1 MTGPANI
8 LDHYRDAHAQL
19 VPEFAGGEWAASLR
33 SKALEQL
40 LKRGLPTTR
49 DEDWKYTSLRPIAR
63 QAFQYSGQV
72 PTEADAGTIDRHSLS
87 GFDSW
92 RLVFVNGRYTPALS
106 DVVNFDG
113 LTVRPLADVLEQDP
127 AHVQSALDTFS
138 QRDGDPFLLL
148 NSAFIDS
155 GLVIDLGK
163 DASAPR
169 PIYVLML
176 SSGDDRLVCHP
187 RILLRAGQSSKLTL
201 IEHYAGD
208 AANFT
213 NVVANIDLA
222 GQAQIEHYRINV
234 EGPEAAHISGTHVNV
249 SRDARYINHNFCLG
263 GRLVRN
269 DINVALSEPGAETEL
284 NGLYLLDGKA
294 HVDNHTTIDHVAPM
308 TRSAEDYRGVLR
320 DRSRAVYNGKV
331 IVREDAQKT
340 DAWQSNRNLLL
351 SDAAEVDTK
360 PELEIY
366 ADDVKC
372 GHGATVGQLDKDA
385 LFYLLSRGIDHD
397 TASGLLIFA
406 FVDDVIARG
415 SLDEIRRQLEK
426 WAIGRLPDA
435 TRIEEFV

>member
-33 SKALEQL
+33 SKALERL
-40 LKRGLPTTR
+40 LQRGLPTTR

-72 PTEADAGTIDRHSLS
+72 PTEANAGTIEQHTLS

-92 RLVFVNGRYTPALS
+92 RLVFVNGRYIPALS
-106 DVVNFDG
+106 DVVDFDG
-113 LTVRPLADVLEQDP
+113 LTVRPLAEVLEHDP
-127 AHVQSALDTFS
+127 AHVQTALDTFS

-148 NSAFIDS
+148 NSAFIES

-372 GHGATVGQLDKDA
+372 SHGATVGQLDKDA

-397 TASGLLIFA
+397 TARGLLIFA
-406 FVDDVIARG
+406 FADDVIARG

-426 WAIGRLPDA
+426 RATGCLPDA
-435 TRIEEFV
+435 TLIEEFA

>member
-1 MTGPANI
+1 M
-8 LDHYRDAHAQL
+8 
-19 VPEFAGGEWAASLR
+19 
-33 SKALEQL
+33 
-40 LKRGLPTTR
+40 
-49 DEDWKYTSLRPIAR
+49 
-63 QAFQYSGQV
+63 
-72 PTEADAGTIDRHSLS
+72 
-87 GFDSW
+87 
-92 RLVFVNGRYTPALS
+92 
-106 DVVNFDG
+106 
-113 LTVRPLADVLEQDP
+113 
-127 AHVQSALDTFS
+127 
-138 QRDGDPFLLL
+138 
-148 NSAFIDS
+148 
-155 GLVIDLGK
+155 
-163 DASAPR
+163 
-169 PIYVLML
+169 
-176 SSGDDRLVCHP
+176 
-187 RILLRAGQSSKLTL
+187 
-201 IEHYAGD
+201 
-208 AANFT
+208 
-213 NVVANIDLA
+213 
-222 GQAQIEHYRINV
+222 
-234 EGPEAAHISGTHVNV
+234 
-249 SRDARYINHNFCLG
+249 
-263 GRLVRN
+263 RN

-308 TRSAEDYRGVLR
+308 TRSVEDYRGVLR

>member
-33 SKALEQL
+33 SKALERL

-63 QAFQYSGQV
+63 HAFQYSGQV
-72 PTEADAGTIDRHSLS
+72 PTEADAGTIDRHTLS
-87 GFDSW
+87 GFDNW

-148 NSAFIDS
+148 NSAFIES
-155 GLVIDLGK
+155 GLVIDLEKG
-163 DASAPR
+163 ASVPR
-169 PIYVLML
+169 PIYILML

-294 HVDNHTTIDHVAPM
+294 HVDNHTTIDHIAPM

-397 TASGLLIFA
+397 TASSLLIFA